1 MFKLNYPLLFFAI
14 ALIPN
19 VSFLLATFRFCKR
32 RHLQS
37 LPWVASTFVMPFI
50 AVPSLY
56 ARFQPEDKQQAIF
69 WRLFAMVLIMN
80 LLFLFVAGVVE
91 NSGSL
96 ELAKLFSH

>member
-1 MFKLNYPLLFFAI
+1 
-14 ALIPN
+14 
-19 VSFLLATFRFCKR
+19 
-32 RHLQS
+32 
-37 LPWVASTFVMPFI
+37 ASTFVMPFI